1 MIKKTE
7 EKISKYGA
15 DSIKV
20 LKGLEAVRKRPGMY
34 IGDTDDGT
42 GLHHMVYEVVD
53 NSIDEALAGYCK
65 NIKIEINKDG
75 TLSVFDD
82 GRGIPVDIHKGE
94 KKSAAEV
101 IMTQLHA
108 GGKFDHGSY
117 KISGGLH
124 GVGVS
129 VVNAL
134 SQKLKL
140 TIYRDKK
147 EHYIEFKDGK
157 ALSPLKVIG
166 RAGAGVDNIDVPTA
180 KKNNMIVMN
189 TPGGNSNATAEH
201 AFALIMSV
209 LRKIP
214 FANQTTHKAQWEK
227 KNIKGTELSKKT
239 LGIVGFGNVGVRL
252 SYLVKGFNMEILVS
266 SKSLESRKKDYP
278 HVKNVSFDELIS
290 KSDIIS
296 FHCKAAADGKPM
308 ITKEHYK
315 KIKPTAYIINAARGN
330 IVDEKDLNE
339 ALNENLIAGAAVDV
353 FSKEPAKEN
362 ILFNNPKVIL
372 TPHIAASTTEA
383 SIVVAEMAAN
393 QISDFL
399 LKGTKINT
407 V

>member
-1 MIKKTE
+1 MP
-7 EKISKYGA
+7 
-15 DSIKV
+15 KV
-20 LKGLEAVRKRPGMY
+20 LISDSMSNIAQKIFEKNNIQFDVK
-34 IGDTDDGT
+34 T
-42 GLHHMVYEVVD
+42 GLSEEDIIKIIPEYDGMVVRSATKVT
-53 NSIDEALAGYCK
+53 K
-65 NIKIEINKDG
+65 NII
-75 TLSVFDD
+75 
-82 GRGIPVDIHKGE
+82 
-94 KKSAAEV
+94 SAA
-101 IMTQLHA
+101 
-108 GGKFDHGSY
+108 
-117 KISGGLH
+117 
-124 GVGVS
+124 
-129 VVNAL
+129 
-134 SQKLKL
+134 
-140 TIYRDKK
+140 KK
-147 EHYIEFKDGK
+147 
-157 ALSPLKVIG
+157 LKVIG

-214 FANQTTHKAQWEK
+214 YANQTTHKAQWEK

-278 HVKNVSFDELIS
+278 HVKNVSFGELIS

-296 FHCKAAADGKPM
+296 FHCKAAVDGKPM

-399 LKGTKINT
+399 LRGTKINT

>member
-1 MIKKTE
+1 MP
-7 EKISKYGA
+7 
-15 DSIKV
+15 KV
-20 LKGLEAVRKRPGMY
+20 LILDSMSNIAQKIFEKNNIQFDVK
-34 IGDTDDGT
+34 T
-42 GLHHMVYEVVD
+42 GLSEEEIIKIIPEYDGMVVRSATKVT
-53 NSIDEALAGYCK
+53 K
-65 NIKIEINKDG
+65 NII
-75 TLSVFDD
+75 
-82 GRGIPVDIHKGE
+82 
-94 KKSAAEV
+94 SAA
-101 IMTQLHA
+101 
-108 GGKFDHGSY
+108 
-117 KISGGLH
+117 
-124 GVGVS
+124 
-129 VVNAL
+129 
-134 SQKLKL
+134 
-140 TIYRDKK
+140 KK
-147 EHYIEFKDGK
+147 
-157 ALSPLKVIG
+157 LKVIG

-201 AFALIMSV
+201 TFALIMSV

-214 FANQTTHKAQWEK
+214 FADQTTHKAQWEK
-227 KNIKGTELSKKT
+227 KNIKGTELSNKT

-252 SYLVKGFNMEILVS
+252 SNLVKGFNMKILVS

-372 TPHIAASTTEA
+372 TPHIAASTAEA

-399 LKGTKINT
+399 LNGTKVNT

>member
-1 MIKKTE
+1 MP
-7 EKISKYGA
+7 
-15 DSIKV
+15 KV
-20 LKGLEAVRKRPGMY
+20 LISDSMSNIAQKVFEKNNIQFDVKIGLSEEEIIKIIPVYDGMVVRSATKV
-34 IGDTDDGT
+34 T
-42 GLHHMVYEVVD
+42 
-53 NSIDEALAGYCK
+53 K
-65 NIKIEINKDG
+65 NII
-75 TLSVFDD
+75 
-82 GRGIPVDIHKGE
+82 
-94 KKSAAEV
+94 SAA
-101 IMTQLHA
+101 
-108 GGKFDHGSY
+108 
-117 KISGGLH
+117 
-124 GVGVS
+124 
-129 VVNAL
+129 
-134 SQKLKL
+134 
-140 TIYRDKK
+140 KK
-147 EHYIEFKDGK
+147 
-157 ALSPLKVIG
+157 LKVIG

-201 AFALIMSV
+201 AFALIMSA

-227 KNIKGTELSKKT
+227 KNIKGTELSNKT

-252 SYLVKGFNMEILVS
+252 SNLVKGFNMEILVS

-308 ITKEHYK
+308 ITQEHYK

-383 SIVVAEMAAN
+383 SIVVAEMVAN

-399 LKGTKINT
+399 LKGTKVNT

>member
-1 MIKKTE
+1 MPKVLISDSMSKVAQKIFE
-7 EKISKYGA
+7 KNKISVDVK
-15 DSIKV
+15 
-20 LKGLEAVRKRPGMY
+20 
-34 IGDTDDGT
+34 T
-42 GLHHMVYEVVD
+42 GLPEEEIIKIISEYDGMVVRSATKVT
-53 NSIDEALAGYCK
+53 K
-65 NIKIEINKDG
+65 NII
-75 TLSVFDD
+75 LAA
-82 GRGIPVDIHKGE
+82 
-94 KKSAAEV
+94 KK
-101 IMTQLHA
+101 
-108 GGKFDHGSY
+108 
-117 KISGGLH
+117 
-124 GVGVS
+124 
-129 VVNAL
+129 
-134 SQKLKL
+134 
-140 TIYRDKK
+140 
-147 EHYIEFKDGK
+147 
-157 ALSPLKVIG
+157 LKVIG
-166 RAGAGVDNIDVPTA
+166 RAGAGVDNIDVPIA
-180 KKNNMIVMN
+180 KENNMIVMN

-201 AFALIMSV
+201 AFALIMSA
-209 LRKIP
+209 LRRIP
-214 FANQTTHKAQWEK
+214 FANETTHKGHWEK
-227 KNIKGTELSKKT
+227 KNIKGAELSKKT
-239 LGIVGFGNVGVRL
+239 LGIVGFGNVGARL
-252 SYLVKGFNMEILVS
+252 SNLVKGFDMEILVS

-296 FHCKAAADGKPM
+296 FHCKTAADGKPM